1 VSAPRFRVTRTTL
14 IRDVISPLRA
24 DLASVKP
31 DDNLTKVVE
40 AVISAPT
47 QRVLPVVDEDEK
59 LVGLIRLS
67 TICGEA
73 LDRLAPELLM
83 ADIDTL
89 DDVFEFAQLEAARTA
104 TQLMEPGVSIN
115 QDARLVDALRLLHD
129 PVVNLT
135 ALPVVDN
142 DGHLLAVIDVVQLL
156 GMWMDQ
162 VIENPTDE
170 T

>member
-1 VSAPRFRVTRTTL
+1 MSAPRFRVTRTTL

-59 LVGLIRLS
+59 LMGMIRLS
-67 TICGEA
+67 TICGEV
-73 LDRLAPELLM
+73 LDHLAPELLM

-89 DDVFEFAQLEAARTA
+89 ADVFEFAQLEAARTA
-104 TQLMEPGVSIN
+104 DQLMEPGVSIN

-135 ALPVVDN
+135 SLPVLDD
-142 DGHLLAVIDVVQLL
+142 DGRLLGVIDLVQLL
-156 GMWMDQ
+156 GMWMAG
-162 VIENPTDE
+162 VGNSSTDE

>member
-1 VSAPRFRVTRTTL
+1 MAAPRFHVTRTTL

-31 DDNLTKVVE
+31 DDNLAKVVE

-59 LVGLIRLS
+59 LVGMIRLS
-67 TICGEA
+67 TICGEV
-73 LDRLAPELLM
+73 LDNLAPELLM

-89 DDVFEFAQLEAARTA
+89 ADVFEFAQLEAARTA
-104 TQLMEPGVSIN
+104 DQLMEPGVSIN

-135 ALPVVDN
+135 SLPVLDD
-142 DGHLLAVIDVVQLL
+142 DGRLLGVIDLVQLL
-156 GMWMDQ
+156 GMWMAG
-162 VIENPTDE
+162 VGNSSTDE

>member
-1 VSAPRFRVTRTTL
+1 MAAPRFHVTRTTL

-24 DLASVKP
+24 DLASVTP
-31 DDNLTKVVE
+31 DDNLANVVE

-47 QRVLPVVDEDEK
+47 QRVLPVIDEDEK
-59 LVGLIRLS
+59 LVGMIRLS
-67 TICGEA
+67 TICGEV
-73 LDRLAPELLM
+73 LDQLAPELLM

-89 DDVFEFAQLEAARTA
+89 ADVFEFAQLEAARTA
-104 TQLMEPGVSIN
+104 GQLMEPGVSIN

-135 ALPVVDN
+135 SLPVVDD
-142 DGHLLAVIDVVQLL
+142 DGRLLGVIDVVQLL
-156 GMWMDQ
+156 GMWMAG
-162 VIENPTDE
+162 VGNSSTDE

>member
-1 VSAPRFRVTRTTL
+1 MAAPRFHVTRTTL

-31 DDNLTKVVE
+31 DDTLAKVVE

-47 QRVLPVVDEDEK
+47 QRVLPVIDEDEK
-59 LVGLIRLS
+59 LVGMIRLS
-67 TICGEA
+67 TICGEV
-73 LDRLAPELLM
+73 LDHLAPELLM

-89 DDVFEFAQLEAARTA
+89 ADVFEFAQLEAARTA
-104 TQLMEPGVSIN
+104 DQLMEPGVSIN

-135 ALPVVDN
+135 SLPVLDDDGRPLGSDRPRAIVGHVD
-142 DGHLLAVIDVVQLL
+142 GRV
-156 GMWMDQ
+156 GKSS
-162 VIENPTDE
+162 TDE

>member
-1 VSAPRFRVTRTTL
+1 MAAPRFRVTRTTL

-31 DDNLTKVVE
+31 DDTLAKVVE

-59 LVGLIRLS
+59 LMGMIRLS
-67 TICGEA
+67 TICGEV
-73 LDRLAPELLM
+73 LDHLAPELLM

-89 DDVFEFAQLEAARTA
+89 ADVFEFAQLEAARTA
-104 TQLMEPGVSIN
+104 DQLMEPGVSIN

-135 ALPVVDN
+135 SLPVLDD
-142 DGHLLAVIDVVQLL
+142 DGRLLGVIDLVQLL
-156 GMWMDQ
+156 GMWMAG
-162 VIENPTDE
+162 VGNSSIDE